1 MKRLYKVIVL
11 FTLIFTLSNVNA
23 VCDDEKINDWAEKL
37 DIKFEEITDES
48 YPYSYLLMLNNPR
61 TDLKVEAKDTYSN
74 GTYIVDYDEDFKN
87 YVIGSE
93 IHFINKEYNL
103 NIYMSD
109 NASVCKG
116 ELVKTIKYVVPKYNT
131 YNDTL
136 YCENNPKDPSC
147 GSYTDVDKN
156 DDMNDKVNEYYD
168 KQVEKEELSNKPL
181 SQKMLYIFLEYAPY
195 VLVPLIVLV
204 IIYMI
209 VIRVIKKRSEEK

>member
-61 TDLKVEAKDTYSN
+61 SDLKVEAKDTYSN

-136 YCENNPKDPSC
+136 YCENNSKDPSC

-156 DDMNDKVNEYYD
+156 DDMDDKVNEYYD

-181 SQKMLYIFLEYAPY
+181 SQKMLYIFLE
-195 VLVPLIVLV
+195 
-204 IIYMI
+204 
-209 VIRVIKKRSEEK
+209 